1 MDPHKGVPL
10 GDAALRDLLSRDPA
24 QGWRAFI
31 DQYTPSILTSIEQ
44 AGITRRD
51 DAMDLYVGVCEHL
64 AADDCARLRR
74 HDPAKGTLHA
84 WLRTVARNMVVDR
97 VRSRVGRR
105 RLFRSIRDLPAIDR
119 DVFELFYWRERTP
132 SEIAELLR
140 DADGRSLGLVRALE
154 ALERVERALTERQ
167 RAELIAMAAR
177 GRRPVSLDEDE
188 SESAVEPSDERP
200 TPELALRMR
209 QTRAAFA
216 VALTEI
222 PPEDALIISMK
233 FVDGLTYGQIAHA
246 LHLPSLALDRVTR
259 ILGQL
264 RARIEARGVRAD
276 DVAVD
281 MPFLRGTTE

>member
-1 MDPHKGVPL
+1 MPL
-10 GDAALRDLLSRDPA
+10 SDGALRELLSRDPA

-84 WLRTVARNMVVDR
+84 WLRTVARNMVIDR

-105 RLFRSIRDLPAIDR
+105 RLFRSVRELPAVDR

-140 DADGRSLGLVRALE
+140 DASGRPLGLVRTLD
-154 ALERVERALTERQ
+154 ALERVERALTVRQ
-167 RAELIAMAAR
+167 RADLLAMASR
-177 GRRPVSLDEDE
+177 GRRPASLDEDE
-188 SESAVEPSDERP
+188 PGTIGEPADERP
-200 TPELALRMR
+200 TPELTLRMR
-209 QTRAAFA
+209 QTSAAFA
-216 VALTEI
+216 ASLAEL
-222 PPEDALIISMK
+222 PPEDALIVSMK

-246 LHLPSLALDRVTR
+246 LHLTSLMLDRVSR
-259 ILGQL
+259 ILGAL
-264 RARIEARGVRAD
+264 RARIEARGIHAD
-276 DVAVD
+276 DAAVD
-281 MPFLRGTTE
+281 ASFLGGTTE